1 MAPTPPTLAVW
12 IVACAMSDAKFFTSR
27 NWIKRGSF
35 SPARGY
41 ERRAQNRRNR
51 HQPSTRNEPMN
62 PTTLSQARSAAHC
75 VSIGRDGEGAR
86 SDGTT
91 RPIDG
96 RPRDPAG
103 VFVRNVVLLGTA
115 ARRWPRQLPRRR
127 RRPRGEADANTA
139 RVDRLAPS
147 DRLRRLLSIAEQSV
161 LADGDGNGTSGH
173 HTPAAP
179 IRTSEHTDPGDVSGT
194 AGPGFTGG
202 RRSHQAQVRGT
213 GADRPWFSD
222 QPRHRL
228 AAFRRPAADRGRRPG
243 QCLGRRSAAHTG
255 QGPLGSSI
263 EHRRRLYPTRRRRP
277 GFQQGNPHGAEREF
291 LLRRRRL
298 VGDPGLDRCLLRA
311 PGQAADA
318 QFPACRHP
326 DRQERRRCS

>member
-103 VFVRNVVLLGTA
+103 VFVRNAVLLGTA
-115 ARRWPRQLPRRR
+115 AGDGRASFLAGAPTTTRRSGRQHRPSRSTYAIRPTSPPSFDRRAKRPRRR
-127 RRPRGEADANTA
+127 RRQWRLGPTYPGRAN
-139 RVDRLAPS
+139 S
-147 DRLRRLLSIAEQSV
+147 DK
-161 LADGDGNGTSGH
+161 
-173 HTPAAP
+173 
-179 IRTSEHTDPGDVSGT
+179 
-194 AGPGFTGG
+194 
-202 RRSHQAQVRGT
+202 
-213 GADRPWFSD
+213 
-222 QPRHRL
+222 
-228 AAFRRPAADRGRRPG
+228 
-243 QCLGRRSAAHTG
+243 
-255 QGPLGSSI
+255 
-263 EHRRRLYPTRRRRP
+263 
-277 GFQQGNPHGAEREF
+277 
-291 LLRRRRL
+291 
-298 VGDPGLDRCLLRA
+298 
-311 PGQAADA
+311 
-318 QFPACRHP
+318 
-326 DRQERRRCS
+326 